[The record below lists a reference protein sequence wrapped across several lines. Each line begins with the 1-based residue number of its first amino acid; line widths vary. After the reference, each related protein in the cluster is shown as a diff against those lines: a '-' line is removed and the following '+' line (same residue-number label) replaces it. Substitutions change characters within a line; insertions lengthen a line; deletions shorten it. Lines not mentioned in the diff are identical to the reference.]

1 MGLDNRAMSQL
12 AIRCHPCA
20 PIAAEELEQ
29 WLEQEV
35 EQLRASAP
43 HAVLRLLRLSQG
55 VPTGEADIG
64 WMIELD
70 TANGEAALDE
80 NRLAAVLRDMRLLG
94 LQPTLLRGS
103 ERDDAALAG
112 SAMRANRAST

>member
-1 MGLDNRAMSQL
+1 MSQL

-20 PIAAEELEQ
+20 PIATEELEQ

-43 HAVLRLLRLSQG
+43 HAVLRLLRLSQRL
-55 VPTGEADIG
+55 PTGEAGIG

-70 TANGEAALDE
+70 AANGEAALDE

-103 ERDDAALAG
+103 ESDDTAVAG
-112 SAMRANRAST
+112 SGMLAKGART